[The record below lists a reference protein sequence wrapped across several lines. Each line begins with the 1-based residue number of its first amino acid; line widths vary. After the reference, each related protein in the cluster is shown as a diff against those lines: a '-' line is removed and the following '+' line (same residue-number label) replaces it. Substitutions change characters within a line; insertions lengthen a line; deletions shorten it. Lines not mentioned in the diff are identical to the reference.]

1 MEACVDY
8 TNGLQYGVVAH
19 CDQRTRQ
26 QPLPDEHPTLCL
38 QCEDAWLA
46 AHSTDHHHRR
56 SRGIPPPNAMERDGS
71 DWFVPARA
79 SPLESEMDAILRAA
93 SPSSGGAESLTE
105 EMIRHHAKAFAKF
118 FGEVGSDDGEELF
131 NALPDDVQED
141 PGSQGNVIAPS
152 SEPDLIS
159 FDDAEVVDAPRSKQS
174 RNSDPFVGCRQ
185 ESLLDTDPCEP
196 VQPSEDCYLCST
208 QDTDGDGE
216 VDSDATMKA
225 KGHDSSRSSKSDAFV
240 DVQSASSQ
248 QHGSDE
254 GASLQTPLS
263 EDIDMSQFDQDT
275 MECDDIQIAISIAED
290 RMAIL
295 EAQIREM
302 KILLSRKIAEQAREG
317 NTSVCSLLVTGIAGI
332 VTRFLSVIGLC
343 RTEAGQ
349 DPDNTGTHTFPDP
362 DDDWEFMDADE
373 IEQEM
378 WRAQAKLEALETQV
392 TNMQNA
398 FSRKMLVLLVER
410 LIVAHR
416 FFDRRLY

>member
-1 MEACVDY
+1 MEACVEY

-19 CDQRTRQ
+19 CDERTRQ
-26 QPLPDEHPTLCL
+26 QRLPDEHPTLCL

-46 AHSTDHHHRR
+46 AHSTDHHHRH
-56 SRGIPPPNAMERDGS
+56 SRGISPPNAMERDGS

-118 FGEVGSDDGEELF
+118 FGEVGSDDGDELF

-141 PGSQGNVIAPS
+141 PGSQGNAIAPS
-152 SEPDLIS
+152 SESDLIS
-159 FDDAEVVDAPRSKQS
+159 FDDAELVDAPRSEETS
-174 RNSDPFVGCRQ
+174 NSKPFVDCRQ

-196 VQPSEDCYLCST
+196 VQPSEDCYPCSSH
-208 QDTDGDGE
+208 DTDRDGE
-216 VDSDATMKA
+216 MEFDATMEDKDP
-225 KGHDSSRSSKSDAFV
+225 DSSRSSKSDAFF

-248 QHGSDE
+248 PHGTDE
-254 GASLQTPLS
+254 RTSLQSPLS

-275 MECDDIQIAISIAED
+275 MEFDDIQIAISIAED

-302 KILLSRKIAEQAREG
+302 EILLSRKIAEQAREG
-317 NTSVCSLLVTGIAGI
+317 NASVCSLLVAGIAGI
-332 VTRFLSVIGLC
+332 VARLLSAFGLC
-343 RTEAGQ
+343 RNEAVQ
-349 DPDNTGTHTFPDP
+349 DPDNTGTHTFPSP

-398 FSRKMLVLLVER
+398 FSRRMLVLLVER